1 MEDEINIRPYKD
13 DELLKIIKLTKTAF
27 TRPYKKGKLTTI
39 ADDTLEKVKKE
50 IKNGAKIFVA
60 VKNEKIIGT
69 VRYAIR
75 NKTVRFYRLAV
86 DYKYRN
92 KGVGAKLIGKV
103 ILMAKEK
110 KCKKVKVEVI
120 EEKGLVPYYSKFDF
134 RKVSAVNKRAFCEV
148 IMELTVCN

>member
-13 DELLKIIKLTKTAF
+13 EELSKIIKLTKTAF
-27 TRPYKKGKLTTI
+27 TKPYKKGKLTTVANDSLRKI
-39 ADDTLEKVKKE
+39 KGE
-50 IKNGAKIFVA
+50 IENGAKIFVA
-60 VKNEKIIGT
+60 VKNKKIIGT
-69 VRYAIR
+69 VRYSIK

-103 ILMAKEK
+103 ISIAKEK
-110 KCKKVKVEVI
+110 KCRKVKVEVI

-134 RKVSAVNKRAFCEV
+134 RKVSAVNRRAFCEI